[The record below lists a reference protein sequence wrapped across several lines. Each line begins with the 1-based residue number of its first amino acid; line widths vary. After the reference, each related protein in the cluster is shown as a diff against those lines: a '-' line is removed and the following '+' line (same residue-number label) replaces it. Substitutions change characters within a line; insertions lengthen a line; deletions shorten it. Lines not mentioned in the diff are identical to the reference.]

1 MLLWLLKLPIKLLS
15 LPVLAAL
22 ALAHLLGRLATGVS
36 ALAVWLLFAA
46 LLLAGAYCVACGL
59 WTSLLLLADGWLLA
73 LALQLGAV
81 LVVELTSSLQS
92 RLVRFLRS

>member
-36 ALAVWLLFAA
+36 ALAV
-46 LLLAGAYCVACGL
+46 
-59 WTSLLLLADGWLLA
+59 
-73 LALQLGAV
+73 
-81 LVVELTSSLQS
+81 
-92 RLVRFLRS
+92 